1 MAQPGRLLQPGQEL
15 LLQGGLG
22 RRTLGFGR
30 GRCQEEQGCE
40 AEPGPLPK
48 LGAPSRTSPGI
59 AGQGQ
64 DAVPLG
70 PHGVAFST
78 PPSTLHPDAAQNA
91 ALKPLQALPPQCVAV
106 SLFRCPA
113 YPLPALNTCCVHLL
127 LQQPSIPQDQLPPL
141 SRAAPCRDPSP
152 VPLPILVQ
160 PPCTQSASRQLTSV
174 VQWVPLLENRSLF
187 CSANLQDP
195 GLRTQDLAGGHKGL
209 GGAPGHIKAKPRAV
223 WTAGRCTN
231 YRLSARVEEVG
242 LPNLPPGL
250 NSPRPQP
257 LDTLQ
262 LLSWQGLAS
271 PTWPE
276 GSQLPGG
283 PPPSPL
289 AHQLA

>member
-1 MAQPGRLLQPGQEL
+1 MVAQPVPFLQPGREL

-64 DAVPLG
+64 DTVPLG
-70 PHGVAFST
+70 FHGVPTFST

-91 ALKPLQALPPQCVAV
+91 ALKPLQALPPRCVAV
-106 SLFRCPA
+106 PLSLPCIPPSCPE
-113 YPLPALNTCCVHLL
+113 HLL
-127 LQQPSIPQDQLPPL
+127 CPPAPPTAEHTTGPA
-141 SRAAPCRDPSP
+141 AAPCRDPSP
-152 VPLPILVQ
+152 VPLPIHVQ

-174 VQWVPLLENRSLF
+174 AQWVLLLENRSLF

-195 GLRTQDLAGGHKGL
+195 DLRTQDLAGGHKGL
-209 GGAPGHIKAKPRAV
+209 GGARGHIKAKPRAV

-231 YRLSARVEEVG
+231 YSLPAHVEELG

-250 NSPRPQP
+250 KSPRHQP

-262 LLSWQGLAS
+262 LPSWQGLAI

-276 GSQLPGG
+276 GSQLLGG